1 MSRAGNLLLRGGL
14 ELVDAILNLLPHG
27 LAYGLAD
34 LGGKAWYRFAP
45 GRRSLVAA
53 NLARTNAALG
63 RPTDGPAFTRLIRAA
78 FISHA
83 RYYMEIV
90 RLPPRRHEISTMV
103 DDAAYAELAEL
114 LGHGGVVAVS
124 GHYGN
129 FEPAAA
135 WLAKHHHPW
144 VAPMERVKPPALFDY
159 LAARR
164 AMSSGG
170 GELVFPPGVGRR
182 VLHGLKRG
190 ELVAI
195 TADRDVGTSTKDV
208 TLFGH
213 ATQVPDG
220 PATLAVLTGAP
231 IVVGTLRRTT
241 PGHFATWIER
251 VPWTPSGDRDAD
263 IGTVA
268 QLVTDVLARHIAEAP
283 EQWWG
288 AFQTLWPDLTPES
301 LDR

>member
-1 MSRAGNLLLRGGL
+1 MSRAGNLLLRAGL

-27 LAYGLAD
+27 VAYGLAD
-34 LGGKAWYRFAP
+34 LGGKAWHRFAP
-45 GRRSLVAA
+45 GRRRLVAA

-63 RPTDGPAFTRLIRAA
+63 RPVDGPAFRRLVRDA

-90 RLPPRRHEISTMV
+90 RLPPRRNEILTMV
-103 DDAAYAELAEL
+103 DDADYAELGEL

-135 WLAKHHHPW
+135 WLAWHNHKW
-144 VAPMERVKPPALFDY
+144 VAPMERIKPPALFDY

-170 GELVFPPGVGRR
+170 GELVFPPGVGKR
-182 VLHGLKRG
+182 VLRGLKRG

-195 TADRDVGTSTKDV
+195 TADRDVGTSNRDV

-213 ATQVPDG
+213 VTQVPDG

-231 IVVGTLRRTT
+231 VVVGTLRRTT
-241 PGHFATWIER
+241 PGHFASWIEP
-251 VPWTPSGDRDAD
+251 VPWTPTGDRDAD
-263 IGTVA
+263 IGTLTQA
-268 QLVTDVLARHIAEAP
+268 TTDVLARHMAEAP

-288 AFQTLWPDLTPES
+288 AFQTVWPDLTSES